1 MLKLWHYYLFQ
12 NKLYF
17 IKDREQGFTLIEL
30 LLSLAI
36 SSILFLSFY
45 SILKFTTNTC
55 KIGEE
60 IDELMLNGQ
69 YAIEYIKKEIRQ
81 AEKIISIEQIEGLNE
96 KYPNNIGFVIMRHS
110 PEKEYNYSTYYLKN
124 NKIYRI
130 AINKSDANL
139 PRFSDF
145 SGHNILAEHVVS
157 IGDSNINFKTKTVDL
172 QFIFKGVLGEEIV
185 FKTKTFIRCPIIY

>member
-12 NKLYF
+12 NKLYL

-69 YAIEYIKKEIRQ
+69 YAIEYIKK
-81 AEKIISIEQIEGLNE
+81 K
-96 KYPNNIGFVIMRHS
+96 K
-110 PEKEYNYSTYYLKN
+110 
-124 NKIYRI
+124 
-130 AINKSDANL
+130 
-139 PRFSDF
+139 
-145 SGHNILAEHVVS
+145 
-157 IGDSNINFKTKTVDL
+157 
-172 QFIFKGVLGEEIV
+172 
-185 FKTKTFIRCPIIY
+185 